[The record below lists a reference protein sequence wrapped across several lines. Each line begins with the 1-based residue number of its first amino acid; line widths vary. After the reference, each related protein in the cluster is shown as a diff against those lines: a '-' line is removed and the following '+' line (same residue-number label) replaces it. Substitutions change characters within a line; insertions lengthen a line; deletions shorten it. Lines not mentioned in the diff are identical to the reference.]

1 MKRIL
6 FITLTAFLL
15 VNIAY
20 SQTYRYNII
29 SNGQSVGELTATQTI
44 GGGSATQS
52 TEGDAAT
59 KPTGGDDA
67 TQATSGEQRTIN
79 IVSHFNAHFFITVH
93 VKYEMNCKYTDGNLV
108 ESSVETFKNEELH
121 SSSKGNK
128 TNGAYKTIEDGDEST
143 HEGEIL
149 YSGCMLYFKEPK
161 GITHVFSEI
170 HAIEKPVKE
179 VNTNHF
185 MITDPETG
193 HTNQYFY
200 RDGVLQKM
208 IVGNALLTFT
218 MVLIR

>member
-1 MKRIL
+1 MKKIL
-6 FITLTAFLL
+6 FTTFIAFLL

-20 SQTYRYNII
+20 SQTYKYNII
-29 SNGQSVGELTATQTI
+29 SNGQNVGELTATQTI
-44 GGGSATQS
+44 GGGTATQS
-52 TEGDAAT
+52 TDGDAAT
-59 KPTGGDDA
+59 QT
-67 TQATSGEQRTIN
+67 TSGEQMTIN
-79 IVSHFNAHFFITVH
+79 IVSNFNAHFFITVH
-93 VKYEMNCKYTDGNLV
+93 VKYEMNCKYINGNLV
-108 ESSVETFKNEELH
+108 DSSVETFKNEELH
-121 SSSKGNK
+121 SSSKGKK

-143 HEGEIL
+143 HEGDIL
-149 YSGCMLYFKEPK
+149 YSGGMLYFKEPK

-185 MITDPETG
+185 MLTDPETG